1 MINPYLPRLTKVRK
15 ITVENEIGDLKT
27 FEISFLNDKDFDD
40 FKYIPGQFVEISS
53 FGIGEAPFG
62 VASSPTEKNIIRFS
76 VKKVGKVTTHLHDL
90 DEGEILGVRGPLGN
104 GFPLDKMRGKDIVIV
119 GGGFAFTTLR
129 ALIIYILNPENRDK
143 FKDLTVV
150 YGAREPGELMYK
162 EELKS
167 WEERKDIN
175 LVLTVDKGDEGW
187 KKRVGLVPNIL
198 KEVAPKSMNAISVV
212 CGPPIMIKFTFPV
225 LTELGFTPDTIITSL
240 EMRMKC
246 GIGKCG
252 RCNIG
257 SKFVCLD
264 GPVFTLAQLEELPKE
279 Y

>member
-1 MINPYLPRLTKVRK
+1 MENIYIPKLARINK

-27 FEISFLNDKDFDD
+27 FEISFLGDKDFDD

-62 VASSPTEKNIIRFS
+62 VASSPTEKNIIKIS

-90 DEGEILGVRGPLGN
+90 DEGDLLGVRGPLGN
-104 GFPLDKMRGKDIVIV
+104 GFPLDRMKGKDIVIV
-119 GGGFAFTTLR
+119 SGGFAFTTLR

-162 EELKS
+162 EELES
-167 WEERKDIN
+167 WEEREDIN
-175 LVLTVDKGDEGW
+175 LVLTVDKGDERW

-198 KEVAPKSMNAISVV
+198 KEVAPKSVNAISVV

-225 LTELGFTPDTIITSL
+225 LRELGFTPDTIITSL

-264 GPVFTLAQLEELPKE
+264 GPVFTLAQLKELSKE

>member
-1 MINPYLPRLTKVRK
+1 MINPYLPRLAKIEKVA
-15 ITVENEIGDLKT
+15 VENEIGDLKT
-27 FEISFLNDKDFDD
+27 FEVSFLNDKDFDD

-62 VASSPTEKNIIRFS
+62 VASSPTEKNMIKFS

-90 DEGEILGVRGPLGN
+90 DEGELLGVRGPLGN
-104 GFPLDKMRGKDIVIV
+104 GFPLDRMKGKDIVIV

-129 ALIIYILNPENRDK
+129 ALIIYILNPENRGK

-167 WEERKDIN
+167 WEEREDIN
-175 LVLTVDKGDEGW
+175 LVLTVDKGDKVW
-187 KKRVGLVPNIL
+187 KKKVGLVPSVL

-252 RCNIG
+252 RCNVG

>member
-175 LVLTVDKGDEGW
+175 LVLTADKGDEGW

>member
-129 ALIIYILNPENRDK
+129 ALIIYMLNPENRGK

-167 WEERKDIN
+167 WEEREDIN
-175 LVLTVDKGDEGW
+175 LVLTVDEGDEGW

-264 GPVFTLAQLEELPKE
+264 GPVFSLAQLEELPKE

>member
-104 GFPLDKMRGKDIVIV
+104 GFPLDKMRDKDIVII

-129 ALIIYILNPENRDK
+129 ALIIYILNPENRGK

-167 WEERKDIN
+167 WEEREDIN
-175 LVLTVDKGDEGW
+175 LVLTVDEGDEGW

-264 GPVFTLAQLEELPKE
+264 GPVFSLAQLEELPKE